1 MFTIAII
8 GRPNVG
14 KSTLFN
20 RLAQKRLAIVD
31 DRPGVL
37 AKVASAFG
45 DVGVSIRSVWQEGVD
60 AEASLIVVTHR
71 AVEDDQRRA
80 VELIAGL
87 DEVVEVAS
95 VIRVLG
101 DAS

>member
-1 MFTIAII
+1 M
-8 GRPNVG
+8 
-14 KSTLFN
+14 
-20 RLAQKRLAIVD
+20 
-31 DRPGVL
+31 
-37 AKVASAFG
+37 ASAFG

-71 AVEDDQRRA
+71 AVEGDQRRA

-101 DAS
+101 DACREPAHSDVAWGHSRSTAIGCPSLRGHRS